1 MICQNVQFSL
11 KNKTDQ
17 KLKNKFFQ
25 RQTYYLG
32 ILGFNCYHG
41 ELFDLQ
47 HNINEGQLVQ
57 TCSMK
62 IFYHD

>member
-1 MICQNVQFSL
+1 MICRNVQFSL
-11 KNKTDQ
+11 KKRL
-17 KLKNKFFQ
+17 KLGNNKFFQ

-47 HNINEGQLVQ
+47 HNLNEGQLVQ